1 MSVLIALA
9 LGLTVSGGPSGRHPS
24 EVRRAST
31 ELIGAPAP
39 LHAPLWIRNPAPIS
53 SAILFRT
60 RVSRRATVSRA
71 QRGPA
76 VVGPRP
82 HLAPRAVGKTLAR
95 SAASRAGSRHTAV
108 AEGRGPPSLS

>member
-1 MSVLIALA
+1 MSVLIALT
-9 LGLTVSGGPSGRHPS
+9 LGLAVSGNPSGRPAS
-24 EVRRAST
+24 EVRKAAT

-76 VVGPRP
+76 AIGPRP

-95 SAASRAGSRHTAV
+95 SAASRAVSRHTAV
-108 AEGRGPPSLS
+108 AAGRGPPSA